1 MLTTFDAVL
10 KGNQLEWTND
20 VPRSDRPRAVR
31 VTILDIDST
40 EDVSSRGEK
49 MAEALEKLAQSKAYS
64 DVEPMTWQR
73 ELRQD
78 RSLPQRN

>member
-20 VPRSDRPRAVR
+20 VPLSDRPRAVR